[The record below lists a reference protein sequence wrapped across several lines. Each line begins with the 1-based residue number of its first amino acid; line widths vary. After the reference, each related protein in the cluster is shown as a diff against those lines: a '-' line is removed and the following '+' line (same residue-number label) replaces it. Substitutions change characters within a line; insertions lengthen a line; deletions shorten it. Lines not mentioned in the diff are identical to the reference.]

1 MYDKLDFIQS
11 KYEELSLKVSDP
23 AVIADQAVWQK
34 YAKEIGEMEPI
45 VQKYAEYKKVTESIR
60 EAKDILS
67 DSASDEEMRELAKME
82 LSDLEGQDEKLSAE
96 GSE

>member
-23 AVIADQAVWQK
+23 GRHRRSGGVAEAMRRKSARWK
-34 YAKEIGEMEPI
+34 PI

-67 DSASDEEMRELAKME
+67 DGGLGRGNA
-82 LSDLEGQDEKLSAE
+82 
-96 GSE
+96 

>member
-45 VQKYAEYKKVTESIR
+45 VQKYAEIR
-60 EAKDILS
+60 RLQ
-67 DSASDEEMRELAKME
+67 RV
-82 LSDLEGQDEKLSAE
+82 
-96 GSE
+96 

>member
-34 YAKEIGEMEPI
+34 LCEGNRRDGAHRSEICGI
-45 VQKYAEYKKVTESIR
+45 
-60 EAKDILS
+60 
-67 DSASDEEMRELAKME
+67 
-82 LSDLEGQDEKLSAE
+82 
-96 GSE
+96 